1 MYNLGL
7 GSSRQEKSPEG
18 LKIEKYSLTY
28 FLNNILNNRAIEA
41 YIMRLPLQAYGR
53 MSYAIPD

>member
-1 MYNLGL
+1 MDNLGL

-28 FLNNILNNRAIEA
+28 LRNNILNNKAIEA
-41 YIMRLPLQAYGR
+41 YIMR
-53 MSYAIPD
+53 

>member
-1 MYNLGL
+1 MDKIGL

-28 FLNNILNNRAIEA
+28 LRNNILNNNAIEA
-41 YIMRLPLQAYGR
+41 
-53 MSYAIPD
+53 